1 MLLALLTFVFLVVF
15 SVNRYRLSRRLQ
27 IAHKKLQE
35 AYDQMAE
42 KNDALQI
49 ANERAEESTRM
60 KSAFIK
66 QISHEIRTPL
76 NILSGFTQVLTTSDN
91 NLSEAERSDASKQ
104 VIDSTARIT
113 GLVNKMLELSEI
125 SSNTVLKREDKVTP
139 QYIAS
144 LAAMTVG
151 IEKATHINYEM
162 KFEGGS
168 NMSFKTH
175 LASTVRIL
183 ELLLDNAMKFT
194 RPAEAFMTQLKVRR
208 KEHVTLTAGC
218 EGGVVRFVVE
228 DTGKGIPEKEAEH
241 IFEEFVQLDE
251 YYDGT
256 GIGLAV
262 ARSLA
267 RRLDGDVVLDTSY
280 TKGARFVV
288 TLPVS

>member
-1 MLLALLTFVFLVVF
+1 M
-15 SVNRYRLSRRLQ
+15 
-27 IAHKKLQE
+27 
-35 AYDQMAE
+35 
-42 KNDALQI
+42 
-49 ANERAEESTRM
+49 
-60 KSAFIK
+60 
-66 QISHEIRTPL
+66 
-76 NILSGFTQVLTTSDN
+76 
-91 NLSEAERSDASKQ
+91 
-104 VIDSTARIT
+104 TA
-113 GLVNKMLELSEI
+113 GV
-125 SSNTVLKREDKVTP
+125 
-139 QYIAS
+139 
-144 LAAMTVG
+144 
-151 IEKATHINYEM
+151 EKAAHIDFELRM
-162 KFEGGS
+162 EDGSDRKF
-168 NMSFKTH
+168 NTH
-175 LASTVRIL
+175 LGSVVRIV
-183 ELLLDNAMKFT
+183 ELLLDNAIKFT
-194 RPAEAFMTQLKVRR
+194 RPAEAFMTQLKVGR